1 MTKNQKDN
9 NDKISD
15 EMMISDEIY
24 MTSGVHIGT
33 RQKTADMKDY
43 IYKVRND
50 GLYIIDINKT
60 DKKINI
66 ASKFI
71 SKFDPKNLSSLY
83 LFILFRILV
92 DQFGFFVSKF
102 ISKFDPENILVVSV
116 RQYGQK
122 PIRKL
127 SEYTGI
133 KVLDGRF
140 RPGTLT
146 NPSAKGFIEP
156 ELLIVT
162 DPLADS
168 QALNEARNIGI
179 PVVGL
184 CDTNNELKYL
194 DIVIPTNNKGRR
206 ALALVYWLLARAIL
220 KEKGK
225 IKSYENFKPTVEDF
239 EAEI

>member
-1 MTKNQKDN
+1 MAKDIQEDNEKN
-9 NDKISD
+9 SE

-33 RQKTADMKDY
+33 RQKTADMMDY

-60 DKKINI
+60 DKKINV

-71 SKFDPKNLSSLY
+71 SKFDPDN
-83 LFILFRILV
+83 V
-92 DQFGFFVSKF
+92 
-102 ISKFDPENILVVSV
+102 LVVSV

-168 QALNEARNIGI
+168 QALNEATNIGI

-184 CDTNNELKYL
+184 CDTNNELKYI

-206 ALALVYWLLARAIL
+206 ALALVYWLLSRAIL

-225 IKSYENFKPTVEDF
+225 IKKYEDFKPTIEDF

>member
-1 MTKNQKDN
+1 MTKDQIENIEKNTQD
-9 NDKISD
+9 
-15 EMMISDEIY
+15 MMISDEIY

-33 RQKTADMKDY
+33 RQKTADMRDY

-60 DKKINI
+60 DQKINI
-66 ASKFI
+66 AAKFI
-71 SKFDPKNLSSLY
+71 SKFN
-83 LFILFRILV
+83 
-92 DQFGFFVSKF
+92 
-102 ISKFDPENILVVSV
+102 PENILVVSV

-156 ELLIVT
+156 DLLIVT

-168 QALNEARNIGI
+168 QALNEATNIGI

-184 CDTNNELKYL
+184 CDTNNELKYI
-194 DIVIPTNNKGRR
+194 DVAIPTNNKGRR
-206 ALALVYWLLARAIL
+206 ALALVYWLLSRAIL
-220 KEKGK
+220 KEQGK
-225 IKSYENFKPTVEDF
+225 IKSLEAFKPTVEDF

>member
-1 MTKNQKDN
+1 MTKDQPEETEKNNQD
-9 NDKISD
+9 
-15 EMMISDEIY
+15 MMISDEIY

-66 ASKFI
+66 AAKFI
-71 SKFDPKNLSSLY
+71 SKFN
-83 LFILFRILV
+83 
-92 DQFGFFVSKF
+92 
-102 ISKFDPENILVVSV
+102 PENILVVSV

-184 CDTNNELKYL
+184 CDTNNELKYI

-206 ALALVYWLLARAIL
+206 ALALVYWLLSRAIL
-220 KEKGK
+220 KEQGK
-225 IKSYENFKPTVEDF
+225 IKTLEAFKPTVEDF